1 MIELPTI
8 VGGLMLGTALAAGL
22 ILWIRDRL

>member
-1 MIELPTI
+1 MIELPTL

-22 ILWIRDRL
+22 ILWIKERL